1 MIYRPKGTAN
11 RASKRQR
18 VRATLLEI
26 VAVESPDQALDTV
39 AYRRTNRNKKGV
51 IVRFGQDERMGQPIT
66 LPPPE
71 SFAPAANPHREA
83 ILEQLERIV
92 ASPLFASSKRYP
104 GLLRYVVEN
113 AAGNPACDLKE
124 RTIGI
129 DVFGREP
136 SYDTNHDPVVRT
148 SAVEVR
154 KRLIQYY
161 QDPAHEG
168 ELRIE
173 LQVGSYVPR
182 FHFPA
187 GHEVDPAPSALDP
200 RSHRKPIAI
209 AAAGIVLIAAAIWL
223 APWRSRSVLDRFW
236 APLLDSPEPVLIGIS
251 GGPAASQADQTL
263 TDLFHN
269 RADYVPM
276 GDVTA
281 MAHILANF
289 RERGKAFNLVYD
301 NAIQLADLKA
311 KPAILIGPMSRW
323 LEMMSKDLRFTI
335 ERDANVTQTWIAD
348 RQYPHR
354 RDWSVQIGAPAS
366 SVAQAYA
373 LISRVWNPTT
383 GNYMICI
390 SGLSPYATS
399 AAGDFVSDP
408 DRMRD
413 VFKDAPSGWERR
425 NVQIVIAATRVGTNV
440 GIPRAIAAYFW

>member
-1 MIYRPKGTAN
+1 
-11 RASKRQR
+11 
-18 VRATLLEI
+18 
-26 VAVESPDQALDTV
+26 
-39 AYRRTNRNKKGV
+39 
-51 IVRFGQDERMGQPIT
+51 MGQPVI

-71 SFAPAANPHREA
+71 SVAPLGHPQRDA
-83 ILEQLERIV
+83 ILEQLERLV
-92 ASPLFASSKRYP
+92 ASPLFSSSKRYP
-104 GLLRYVVEN
+104 GLLRYVVE
-113 AAGNPACDLKE
+113 AAVENPACDLKE

-161 QDPAHEG
+161 QDPSHAD

-173 LQVGSYVPR
+173 LQVGSYIPR
-182 FHFPA
+182 FHIPA
-187 GHEVDPAPSALDP
+187 GLETEPEPKAAAPTSNF
-200 RSHRKPIAI
+200 KPVAI
-209 AAAGIVLIAAAIWL
+209 AAAALILIAAAVWL
-223 APWRSRSVLDRFW
+223 GPWRSRSPLDEFW
-236 APLLDSPEPVLIGIS
+236 APLVDSPSRVLIGIS
-251 GGPAASQADQTL
+251 GGPAAPQSDQTL
-263 TDLFHN
+263 TDLFRS

-289 RERGKAFNLVYD
+289 RQRGKPFNLVYSG
-301 NAIQLADLKA
+301 AIQLADLKA
-311 KPAILIGPMSRW
+311 GPAILIGPMSRW

-335 ERDANVTQTWIAD
+335 ERDQAVTQTWIAD
-348 RQYPHR
+348 RQHPDH
-354 RDWSVQIGAPAS
+354 RDWSVQVGAPAS
-366 SVAQAYA
+366 SIAEAYA
-373 LISRVWNPTT
+373 LITRIWNPTT

-408 DRMRD
+408 SRMRELL
-413 VFKDAPSGWERR
+413 KDAPAGWERR

-440 GIPRAIAAYFW
+440 GIPRAVATYFW